1 MGIADRRR
9 EQVAA
14 AVGPQLE
21 PGEEILANLPSCQ
34 TGPSPWFYAVTYLI
48 AFSIRQLGVVVTD
61 RRVFFVKRGTFTNS
75 VKGVE
80 AVDPR
85 DAVEVTEWK
94 PASLWSTLRIHR
106 PGGMLKLNV
115 HRMHREDAEGIVRTL
130 AQERVAA

>member
-14 AVGPQLE
+14 AVAPQLE

-34 TGPSPWFYAVTYLI
+34 TGPSPWMYAVTYLI

-75 VKGVE
+75 VKGIE
-80 AVDPR
+80 AVLDR
-85 DAVEVTEWK
+85 DAVQVTEWK
-94 PASLWSTLRIHR
+94 PAGLWSTLRLQR

-115 HRMHREDAEGIVRTL
+115 HRMHREDAEGLVQTL
-130 AQERVAA
+130 AQERVPA